1 MTVVGVM
8 SAVRDAPSVVRDHNG
23 GMDDV
28 TDEIVQSL
36 VVTEALVTAIV
47 ANNEKSP
54 EHGALSKPVERPH
67 KRVVKGEGSEGKGS
81 DNGNIL
87 DEIRERPG
95 GILLKALRRDG
106 ITKVLE
112 SKGRQIGQLATTLQI
127 RTDTERIMS

>member
-1 MTVVGVM
+1 MM

-23 GMDDV
+23 GVDDV
-28 TDEIVQSL
+28 TDEIIQSL

-67 KRVVKGEGSEGKGS
+67 KRVVEGEGSKGEGS

-87 DEIRERPG
+87 DEVREGPG
-95 GILLKALRRDG
+95 RILLKALSRDG
-106 ITKVLE
+106 ITKVLKG
-112 SKGRQIGQLATTLQI
+112 KGRQIGQLATTLQI
-127 RTDTERIMS
+127 RTDTERK